1 MTPETCESQV
11 DLQGNHLKRFADQF
25 DREWELYS
33 YNQHP
38 VMLDYFR
45 TANETKRRDQE
56 NEELRAEGKSP
67 LDDQYT

>member
-11 DLQGNHLKRFADQF
+11 ELQGNHLKRFADQF
-25 DREWELYS
+25 DRDWELFS

-45 TANETKRRDQE
+45 QSNEQQRAAREDQE
-56 NEELRAEGKSP
+56 LREEGKSP
-67 LDDQYT
+67 LDD